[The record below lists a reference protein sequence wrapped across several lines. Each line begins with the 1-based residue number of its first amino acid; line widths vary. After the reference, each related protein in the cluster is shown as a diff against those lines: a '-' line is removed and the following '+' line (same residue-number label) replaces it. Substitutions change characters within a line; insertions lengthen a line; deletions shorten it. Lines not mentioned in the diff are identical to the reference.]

1 MSKTL
6 CLIFGNGLTIDL
18 LTHLKLRDKVDVT
31 NLFRYGAE
39 VPWPATNEP
48 GFLSF
53 KHCPNLWN
61 LGARPHAESAECLA
75 LIEDIITCANAFAS
89 KDPNKRNLAQS
100 ATRAPNEIYLN
111 AFKELSLYLKHLF
124 VHYDSIVAPELMN
137 AKTWPWLEF
146 LKRVS
151 TSGQYS
157 KIEIITFNYDPWLER
172 LLSQEAIPFEVAPMQ
187 SSATTPSASISI
199 TKPHGSISFCHASKL
214 DKKSFT
220 IHYDKDLVDGKI
232 TDFNVLYD
240 KLDEYYLVTPL
251 IPPAGEAR
259 RLNQTWASEIQL
271 HCQMVASSLTE
282 SDDMLICGLSYWHVD
297 RAELDDLL
305 NSCSAAINIK
315 MINPHPSRTLTA
327 VITSIFDRF
336 ICYPSSAILNKILQ

>member
-18 LTHLKLRDKVDVT
+18 LSHLGLRELVDVT

-61 LGARPHAESAECLA
+61 LGARPHMEAVECLA

-89 KDPNKRNLAQS
+89 KDPQKRNTAQS
-100 ATRAPNEIYLN
+100 SNRAPNEIYLN

-124 VHYDSIVAPELMN
+124 VHYDSIVAPKLVN
-137 AKTWPWLEF
+137 ATTWPWFEF

-151 TSGQYS
+151 LSGQYR

-172 LLSQEAIPFEVAPMQ
+172 LLAQESIPFEVAPMQ
-187 SSATTPSASISI
+187 SSASTSPIVISIS
-199 TKPHGSISFCHASKL
+199 KPHGSISFCHTQKL

-220 IHYDKDLVDGKI
+220 INYDKNLVDGKI
-232 TDFNVLYD
+232 TDFNVSYND
-240 KLDEYYLVTPL
+240 LDENYLVTPL

-259 RLNQTWASEIQL
+259 RLNQTWAGEIQT
-271 HCQMVASSLTE
+271 HCRNVASSLTE
-282 SDDMLICGLSYWHVD
+282 TDDMIICGLSYWHVD
-297 RAELDDLL
+297 RAELDALL

-336 ICYPSSAILNKILQ
+336 ICYSSNTILSKILQ